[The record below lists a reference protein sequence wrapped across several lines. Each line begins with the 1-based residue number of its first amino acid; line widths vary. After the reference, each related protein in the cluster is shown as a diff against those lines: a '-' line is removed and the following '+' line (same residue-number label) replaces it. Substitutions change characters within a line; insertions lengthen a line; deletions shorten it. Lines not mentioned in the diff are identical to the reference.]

1 MILALYIYQVY
12 IDHNLCL
19 SKSGVDIGDSFD
31 FAFTTGLVVIA
42 ADLVNSDVLSVYFKA
57 KTRCEIDT
65 RGCATWRS
73 ETILY
78 ITSVCEV
85 GIWLAI
91 VGVVID
97 HHRVITS
104 KMAKSCAMEQG
115 PLRQEAMWLQ
125 YLAGSLAVKLVVFI
139 PWYLILML
147 TRKEKQECDESPT
160 PTPTPEQNQLKWC
173 EDSNDKSE
181 EQESVTDS
189 QDDYCFETLVTEPR
203 SSAGLTSSHSERI
216 EASMIS
222 KHSKP
227 LSDNTIIFG
236 DTTWSEIK

>member
-42 ADLVNSDVLSVYFKA
+42 ADMVNSDVLSVYFRA
-57 KTRCEIDT
+57 KTHCEVNT
-65 RGCATWRS
+65 RGYPTWRS

-85 GIWLAI
+85 GIWLAT

-104 KMAKSCAMEQG
+104 KLAKSCTMEQG
-115 PLRQEAMWLQ
+115 PLRKEAIWLQ
-125 YLAGSLAVKLVVFI
+125 YLAGLLVIKMIVFI
-139 PWYLILML
+139 PWCLILML
-147 TRKEKQECDESPT
+147 TRKETEECDETPKPT
-160 PTPTPEQNQLKWC
+160 PTPDPKQLKWF
-173 EDSNDKSE
+173 EDTN
-181 EQESVTDS
+181 
-189 QDDYCFETLVTEPR
+189 Y
-203 SSAGLTSSHSERI
+203 
-216 EASMIS
+216 
-222 KHSKP
+222 
-227 LSDNTIIFG
+227 
-236 DTTWSEIK
+236 